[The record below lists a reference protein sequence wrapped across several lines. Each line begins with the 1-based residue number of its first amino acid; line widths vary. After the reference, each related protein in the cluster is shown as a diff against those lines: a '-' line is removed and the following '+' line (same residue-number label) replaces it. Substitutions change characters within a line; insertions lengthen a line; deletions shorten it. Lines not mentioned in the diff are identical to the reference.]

1 MPAKTASEFL
11 TEYDLKA
18 QIKSKKYANVYCL
31 FGDEH
36 YMIKHHV
43 KSIVSSAVEE
53 FADFNVTQFDGA
65 VKIQEVYDAVM
76 AFPMMSPLRVVTL
89 CDYPFDKA
97 SSGETEK
104 MLSLISDMPSTSIL
118 VIWFETVE
126 INAKK
131 PGERFSKLFKAVF
144 EANGAVCNIAR
155 KTGPEITKLLQS
167 GAAKR
172 QCRLDPTA
180 ARYMVETCSDD
191 MNTLI
196 NELEKLCSFVG
207 AGGNI
212 TVNEINKICS
222 RSTEA
227 SVYNV
232 SKAVLKGDLQGAY
245 AILDDLLYMN
255 TDPAY
260 ILMCLSSAYIDI
272 YRAFAVRSTGRKPDT
287 AAKELGYFNTAFR
300 LTEGER
306 HLSRL
311 SEAQVVSSIKLL
323 SECDALM
330 KSTRADG
337 RMLLE
342 KVIVDLAVVAR
353 GKV

>member
-1 MPAKTASEFL
+1 MPAKNQEFL
-11 TEYDLKA
+11 TEYDLKS
-18 QIKSKKYANVYCL
+18 QIKSKKYVPCYCL

-36 YMIKHHV
+36 YMIKRHV
-43 KSIVSSAVEE
+43 KSIISSAVDE

-76 AFPMMSPLRVVTL
+76 AFPMMSAYRVVTL
-89 CDYPFDKA
+89 CDYPVDKVPA
-97 SSGETEK
+97 SELEK
-104 MLSLISDMPSTSIL
+104 MYSLMEDMPSTSIL
-118 VIWFETVE
+118 VLWFETVE

-131 PGERFSKLFKAVF
+131 PSDKFAKLFKAVA
-144 EANGAVCNIAR
+144 ESGGVVCNIAR
-155 KTGPEITKLLQS
+155 KTVPEIIKLLQA

-172 QCRLDPTA
+172 QCRLDSSA
-180 ARYMVETCSDD
+180 ARYMVETCSEDL
-191 MNTLI
+191 NTLI
-196 NELEKLCSFVG
+196 NELEKLCFFVG
-207 AGGNI
+207 EGGNI

-232 SKAVLKGDLQGAY
+232 SKAVLRGDLQGAY
-245 AILDDLLYMN
+245 RILDDLLYMN

-300 LTEGER
+300 LTEGEK

-311 SEAQVVSSIKLL
+311 SEAQLIESVKLL
-323 SECDALM
+323 ADCDRLM
-330 KSTRADG
+330 KSTRCDE
-337 RMLLE
+337 RTLLE
-342 KVIVDLAVVAR
+342 KVLVDLAMVAR
-353 GKV
+353 SKA